1 MARILV
7 INPNSSR
14 RVTEGISAAVD
25 PSRLTGG
32 PTIDCLTLEE
42 GPAGI
47 ETQAHVD
54 RAGRLVRRAIQRET
68 ADAYVIACFSDPGL
82 HAAREA
88 TDKPVVGIAEA
99 GMLAALMLGDMV
111 GVISIL
117 PGSIARHW
125 RMYRAMGIG
134 ARVAGDR
141 AIGRGIAAL
150 ADEGA
155 TRGAMIA
162 TAKALVDLDGASV
175 LVMGCAGMARFRP
188 ALEDAIGVPV
198 VEPCQA
204 AVGAALTLLRFNYRQ
219 RIAAPAKAA
228 E

>member
-1 MARILV
+1 MARIVV

-14 RVTEGISAAVD
+14 AVTEGISAAVE
-25 PSRLTGG
+25 PMRLAGG
-32 PTIDCLTLEE
+32 PTIDCLTLAD

-54 RAGRLVRRAIQRET
+54 RAGRLVRRAIQRE
-68 ADAYVIACFSDPGL
+68 AGDAYVIACFSDPGL

-99 GMLAALMLGDMV
+99 GLLTALTLGDTV

-125 RMYRAMGIG
+125 RMYRAMGIA
-134 ARVAGDR
+134 ARIAGDR

-150 ADEGA
+150 ADEAA
-155 TRGAMIA
+155 TRQAMIA
-162 TAKALVDLDGASV
+162 AGKALIDLDGAAV
-175 LVMGCAGMARFRP
+175 LLMGCAGMARFRP
-188 ALEDAIGVPV
+188 ALEDALGVPV

-204 AVGAALTLLRFNYRQ
+204 AVGSALTLLRFNYRA
-219 RIAAPAKAA
+219 RVAVSAKAA